1 MKTYKE
7 CRKEIKSYVH
17 EDFLDDQMNI
27 VVEDF
32 LNNKLEPIEMHLVCI
47 ITYSETEKL
56 KTSQDEYRRNN

>member
-1 MKTYKE
+1 M
-7 CRKEIKSYVH
+7 H